1 MNSHVHNII
10 RQLKEVQNGKIWIGS
25 NYEKKLE
32 GIDESRAFTRPLPN
46 LHSAAE
52 IISHLTFW
60 RKETIRKIKTGTG
73 SKTDACEENW
83 LPNETLIK
91 KSWIVLKSEY
101 DQSLTALI
109 KLLDKKQDN
118 FLSQEYYDTDF
129 KGYYP
134 YQFLLTGMIQHD
146 VYHLGQ
152 LGLILK
158 LMDQPPTPPIG

>member
-1 MNSHVHNII
+1 MNNHVQNII

-32 GIDESRAFTRPLPN
+32 GIDESKAFTRPLPK

-60 RKETIRKIKTGTG
+60 RKETILKINTGMG

-83 LPNETLIK
+83 LPNETLRK
-91 KSWIVLKSEY
+91 KGWIVLKSEY
-101 DQSLTALI
+101 DKSLTALI
-109 KLLDKKQDN
+109 QLLDKKVDS
-118 FLSQEYYDTDF
+118 FLSQNYYDTDF

-134 YQFLLTGMIQHD
+134 YEFLLTGMIQHD

-158 LMDQPPTPPIG
+158 LLDHPPTPPFA

>member
-1 MNSHVHNII
+1 M
-10 RQLKEVQNGKIWIGS
+10 
-25 NYEKKLE
+25 E
-32 GIDESRAFTRPLPN
+32 GIDESSAFIRPLPN
-46 LHSAAE
+46 LHSTAE

-60 RKETIRKIKTGTG
+60 RKETILKIKTGTG

-83 LPNETLIK
+83 LPNETLSK
-91 KSWIVLKSEY
+91 KGWVVLKSEY
-101 DQSLTALI
+101 DKSLTTLI
-109 KLLDKKQDN
+109 KLLDKKTDS
-118 FLSQEYYDTDF
+118 FLLQEYYDTDF

-158 LMDQPPTPPIG
+158 LLEQPPTPPFG